1 MTWNDRISWLALAA
15 CMSLWA
21 FVMVVAGLIVIFDL
35 PNRVGFPIRL
45 SLLVGGLL
53 VAGGL
58 FLFSLTASRRFFLG
72 ACPLLIG
79 VVELLP
85 WAAFSVVA
93 CGAFIWNT

>member
-35 PNRVGFPIRL
+35 PNRVGFPVRL

-53 VAGGL
+53 VAGGQ
-58 FLFSLTASRRFFLG
+58 FLFALTASRLFFPG
-72 ACPLLIG
+72 ASPRLTG

-93 CGAFIWNT
+93 CGAFFWNN